1 MAYKDL
7 TQAERAEPGRKL
19 ADALEQLQEEES
31 SQAQVKKTMK
41 ARLEAIRSDVSL
53 LKTEVRSGKEW
64 IDEQG
69 VIEFKKGEE

>member
-7 TQAERAEPGRKL
+7 TQAERAERGRKL

-41 ARLEAIRSDVSL
+41 ARLEAIRSDVSR

-69 VIEFKKGEE
+69 VIEFQKGEE

>member
-41 ARLEAIRSDVSL
+41 ARLEAIRSDVSR